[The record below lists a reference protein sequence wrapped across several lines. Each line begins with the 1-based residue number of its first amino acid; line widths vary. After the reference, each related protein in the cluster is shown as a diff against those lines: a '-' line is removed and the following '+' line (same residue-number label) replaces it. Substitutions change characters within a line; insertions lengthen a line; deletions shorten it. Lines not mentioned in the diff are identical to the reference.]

1 MSFSEKI
8 VVLRQINRAFIAAD
22 AAKSGGRE
30 ERLRKRREQQ
40 AAEAAETAEMRRE
53 DALSESVRKDL
64 LEKLEAARLKAQ
76 RARNEARLLRELSLR
91 LDDDESGVHG
101 NLSFLERQRF
111 LHERRK
117 LFRRDKLHDA
127 KKQAKSLDETRM
139 FQAAEYC
146 ANVTLRKVE
155 QRHLFPTFLI
165 LFIWT

>member
-91 LDDDESGVHG
+91 LDDDESGYG
-101 NLSFLERQRF
+101 NLSFRAATISPRTPEP
-111 LHERRK
+111 
-117 LFRRDKLHDA
+117 FRR
-127 KKQAKSLDETRM
+127 
-139 FQAAEYC
+139 
-146 ANVTLRKVE
+146 
-155 QRHLFPTFLI
+155 
-165 LFIWT
+165 